1 MRKKKVNKYPTAF
14 RKMALERLK
23 NCSPPQRWQLD
34 PLHSA
39 EGAPVP
45 TKTLSRLI
53 SLPREGIV
61 FRRASALAG
70 NRSMLRME
78 AGISMEGESINP
90 FPRVDLLIDLADRNQ
105 IAGPPLPALTEII
118 RLGVR

>member
-1 MRKKKVNKYPTAF
+1 M
-14 RKMALERLK
+14 
-23 NCSPPQRWQLD
+23 RWQLD

-70 NRSMLRME
+70 NGSMLRME

-90 FPRVDLLIDLADRNQ
+90 FPQVDLSDRFGGSESDSR
-105 IAGPPLPALTEII
+105 APVDRTS
-118 RLGVR
+118 